1 MAEMKAN
8 NSDPSHL
15 LLNKDSIRSTL
26 AFIGPIVALV
36 CSITCLVILNTY
48 LKILKEEFKR
58 VINFVLIYNIIG
70 FSITIAI
77 NSYFVIMNSR
87 TFILC
92 SLRMITN
99 SSPLYFCTFGITMMS
114 FLRYHISTR
123 IVNCESTKKTSCYAT
138 SLMVI
143 YGVFELLTLGP
154 ISFLSTIVFGTPTS
168 AMMCIGSIPNGKPII
183 TIFHFVKVIT
193 FLTIGIRYDYLMM
206 GFLQKRNQKNGIG
219 QSRLIPWKSGGHEYD
234 LLIPMSATIT
244 SFITSIGGLVVFII
258 VLKGFNNN
266 RFEVLNWLSFG
277 YNIFCC
283 IQMAIMIGM
292 TIRAAKHKKPAP
304 VIPKGP
310 MYHES
315 LSDIDGVVKVE
326 EDIEMQEV
334 IQNSDENQIEIVQ
347 ESSSNDSLYA
357 VSGPNIIHVKPM
369 IHNAECG
376 N

>member
-138 SLMVI
+138 TIMII

-154 ISFLSTIVFGTPTS
+154 ISLLSTIVFGTPTS
-168 AMMCIGSIPNGKPII
+168 ATMCIGSIPNGKPFLS
-183 TIFHFVKVIT
+183 IFHFIKVLT
-193 FLTIGIRYDYLMM
+193 VLTIGIRYDFLMM
-206 GFLQKRNQKNGIG
+206 RFLRKRNQRQGIG
-219 QSRLIPWKSGGHEYD
+219 QTRLIPWKSGGQEYD

-244 SFITSIGGLVVFII
+244 SFITSIAGLVVFIS
-258 VLKGFNNN
+258 LLNGFSNDQYG
-266 RFEVLNWLSFG
+266 VVKWLSFG
-277 YNIFCC
+277 LNIFCS
-283 IQMAIMIGM
+283 IQTAVMIGL
-292 TIRAAKHKKPAP
+292 TIRAAKHKKQAP

-310 MYHES
+310 LYHEPLENKVS
-315 LSDIDGVVKVE
+315 VVE

-334 IQNSDENQIEIVQ
+334 DADENHVESDGN
-347 ESSSNDSLYA
+347 SSSSHSCHI
-357 VSGPNIIHVKPM
+357 SGPNIIHVNPI
-369 IHNAECG
+369 IHAVCHI
-376 N
+376 

>member
-1 MAEMKAN
+1 MAGIEAN
-8 NSDPSHL
+8 NPNFSPLPFS
-15 LLNKDSIRSTL
+15 
-26 AFIGPIVALV
+26 GPIISLI
-36 CSITCLVILNTY
+36 SSMICLVVLNTY

-58 VINFVLIYNIIG
+58 VINIVLIYNIIG
-70 FSITIAI
+70 FSITITI
-77 NSYFVIMNSR
+77 NSYIAMINSR

-92 SLRMITN
+92 SMRMISN
-99 SSPLYFCTFGITMMS
+99 SSPLFFTSFGITMMS

-138 SLMVI
+138 TIMII

-154 ISFLSTIVFGTPTS
+154 ISLLSTIVFGTPTS
-168 AMMCIGSIPNGKPII
+168 ATMCIGSIPNGKPFLS
-183 TIFHFVKVIT
+183 IFHFIKVLT
-193 FLTIGIRYDYLMM
+193 VLTIGIRYDFLMM
-206 GFLQKRNQKNGIG
+206 RFLRKRNQKYGIG
-219 QSRLIPWKSGGHEYD
+219 QTRLIPWKSGGQEYD

-244 SFITSIGGLVVFII
+244 SFITSIAGLA
-258 VLKGFNNN
+258 VLILLLNGFSNDQYG
-266 RFEVLNWLSFG
+266 VMKWLSFG
-277 YNIFCC
+277 LNIFCS
-283 IQMAIMIGM
+283 IQTAVMIGL

-326 EDIEMQEV
+326 EDIEMQE
-334 IQNSDENQIEIVQ
+334 INQNTDENQIEVVP
-347 ESSSNDSLYA
+347 ESFSNDSTYA
-357 VSGPNIIHVKPM
+357 VSGPHIIHVKPM